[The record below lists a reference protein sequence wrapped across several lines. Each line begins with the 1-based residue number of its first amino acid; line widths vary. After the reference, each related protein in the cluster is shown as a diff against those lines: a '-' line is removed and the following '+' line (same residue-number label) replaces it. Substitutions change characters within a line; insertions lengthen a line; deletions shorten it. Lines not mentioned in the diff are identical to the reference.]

1 MSLGK
6 AVLVCDL
13 MRIASLRNVLHRGE
27 NYFNTSE
34 CGNFELFMLP
44 EQKQAQINFREKME
58 FLPQH
63 EFLNGRNNCH
73 NSKTAFVVMYMK
85 SVFHIYTF

>member
-1 MSLGK
+1 MILYEDS
-6 AVLVCDL
+6 VP
-13 MRIASLRNVLHRGE
+13 RNVLLSGE
-27 NYFNTSE
+27 MNFNTSE

-44 EQKQAQINFREKME
+44 EQKQTQINFGEKIE

-73 NSKTAFVVMYMK
+73 NSKTAFVVMYLNLM
-85 SVFHIYTF
+85 VD